1 MEKQIEVIKKYK
13 FFNLEFK
20 KLDDAA
26 DYFGVSKQMMS
37 SVFCGHKKPTKKMLE
52 KAGIKA
58 IKTEVF
64 EKHVDV

>member
-1 MEKQIEVIKKYK
+1 MKKNIEVIKIYK

-26 DYFGVSKQMMS
+26 AYFGVSKQMMS
-37 SVFCGHKKPTKKMLE
+37 AVFNGHKKPTKKMLE
-52 KAGIKA
+52 KVGIKV

-64 EKHVDV
+64 EKNGYL